1 MKAFFFFW
9 HALSFRYLKKQR
21 FQMQQESSSF
31 TLSRWVWMLHSKY
44 ESTKFH
50 KTLGN
55 LRQSNTLFL
64 ITEERLNK
72 WRNISHSWAE
82 KPIFILLISP
92 QIESQIQNSSRFLY
106 QLTNLILKCTWKHR
120 SAEQLIFKKQN
131 LKTYTIWF
139 QNLL

>member
-1 MKAFFFFW
+1 MCTFSFSSLSIFKTVVLKSLFHKSDVWASSGKEFKGPDKCASSAHLSGPLNLPSLLGFFFFFW

-31 TLSRWVWMLHSKY
+31 TLSHWVWMLHSKY

-64 ITEERLNK
+64 ITEERLNNYGK
-72 WRNISHSWAE
+72 QHG
-82 KPIFILLISP
+82 
-92 QIESQIQNSSRFLY
+92 SSS
-106 QLTNLILKCTWKHR
+106 KH
-120 SAEQLIFKKQN
+120 
-131 LKTYTIWF
+131 
-139 QNLL
+139 